1 MVESVHAAKVLR
13 AVILTTVVLWSAIP
27 QSTLWAED
35 APTAHSTDDPARM
48 SVIPAKPLHRHTVEE
63 PPQSHWR
70 FNAIYWYF
78 AACSFIIGA
87 CVGSFLNVVI
97 YRLPLGMGLL
107 RADSHCP
114 RCKMP
119 IAFRDNVPIF
129 AWLKLRGRCRECAAP
144 IPPRYMYVELATALI
159 FLMLAVVE
167 LFSGGANLPGYGL
180 VDTSVS
186 PLAALNGELIGIYFT
201 HCFLASALL
210 CCVLIA
216 ADGHPLP
223 KSLIIPTVAVG
234 LFSPFRADAALPL
247 PANWPAA
254 GVTQAALGLVV
265 GGLLGACIGI
275 AERYDVA
282 GKKRQRN
289 LAMVLAIIGGYL
301 GWDLSLLAAGLTV
314 IALLTISLFGKH
326 LPFLERIPTVFFPAI
341 TALFLIPFWSL
352 WTTANWW
359 SNLQL
364 HVLVLICTVMVLIII
379 SLFARHLRMRNQTPH
394 NAVTPI

>member
-1 MVESVHAAKVLR
+1 MVESAHAAKILR
-13 AVILTTVVLWSAIP
+13 AVILVTAALWSVAA
-27 QSTLWAED
+27 QSTLLAED
-35 APTAHSTDDPARM
+35 APNTKSADDPARM

-63 PPQSHWR
+63 PPQSNWR

-78 AACSFIIGA
+78 AVCSFIIGA

-159 FLMLAVVE
+159 FLMLAFVE
-167 LFSGGANLPGYGL
+167 LLSGGANLPGHTL

-186 PLAALNGELIGIYFT
+186 PLAALNVELIGIYFT

-216 ADGHPLP
+216 ADGHALP
-223 KSLIIPTVAVG
+223 KSLVIPTIAVG
-234 LFSPFRADAALPL
+234 LFSPFRADASLPL
-247 PANWPAA
+247 PSNWPAA
-254 GVTQAALGLVV
+254 DVTQASLGLVV

-275 AERYDVA
+275 AERYDTD
-282 GKKRQRN
+282 GKKRQCN
-289 LAMVLAIIGGYL
+289 LAIVLAIIGGYL
-301 GWDLSLLAAGLTV
+301 GWDLSLFAAGLTV
-314 IALLTISLFGKH
+314 IALLTVSLFGKH
-326 LPFLERIPTVFFPAI
+326 LHFLEQIPTVFFPAI
-341 TALFLIPFWSL
+341 TVLLFIPFWSL
-352 WTTANWW
+352 WTAANRW

-364 HVLVLICTVMVLIII
+364 HVLVLICTVLVLIII
-379 SLFARHLRMRNQTPH
+379 SLFARHLRIRHQTPH
-394 NAVTPI
+394 NAITPV